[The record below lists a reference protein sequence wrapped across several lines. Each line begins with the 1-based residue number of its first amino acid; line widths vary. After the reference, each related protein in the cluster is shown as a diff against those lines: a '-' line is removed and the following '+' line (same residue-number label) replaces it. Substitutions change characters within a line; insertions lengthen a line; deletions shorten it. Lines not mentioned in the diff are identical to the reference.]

1 MTTNRLK
8 IHAKQQKQTDDCQLK
23 ARELKDH
30 AQAAAGSCFPSAG
43 TPVQM
48 WAESKRTTPEPEVCL
63 FVSVPHQT
71 STACSSLQ
79 TPNMS

>member
-8 IHAKQQKQTDDCQLK
+8 IHAKQQKQTDDWKDAWKLK

-30 AQAAAGSCFPSAG
+30 AQAAAGSCVPSAG

-48 WAESKRTTPEPEVCL
+48 WAESKRTTPEQEVCL
-63 FVSVPHQT
+63 FVSV
-71 STACSSLQ
+71 
-79 TPNMS
+79 